1 MGQDHK
7 MGEGLN
13 VAQLFP
19 VGLPTAALAATILQP
34 GPPLHGT
41 DFALLLLTSPL
52 FLPEPALMEVTSSDL
67 SFTGTPVLQ
76 VPFP

>member
-1 MGQDHK
+1 

-34 GPPLHGT
+34 GPTLHGT
-41 DFALLLLTSPL
+41 DFALPRSQGRGLSRQ
-52 FLPEPALMEVTSSDL
+52 EHGQPATLEKRQ
-67 SFTGTPVLQ
+67 LQ
-76 VPFP
+76 ARRNVQLRQQGVQPP

>member
-19 VGLPTAALAATILQP
+19 VGLPTAALAATVMDEHAERTARVKRVFFIEESSIEQLWT
-34 GPPLHGT
+34 LWH
-41 DFALLLLTSPL
+41 
-52 FLPEPALMEVTSSDL
+52 PE
-67 SFTGTPVLQ
+67 F
-76 VPFP
+76 